1 MSALGKEAQSLSI
14 QDFEPYQI
22 VYLEATGDRLFA
34 EMVQMAEGKQT
45 CWVRPLVL
53 VFDYYQLSDQPCE
66 WFDLRNGSD
75 LLCPSTLFQAALD
88 TDVIPFLSQLP
99 PLVQGG
105 RCDRAVQQRLNQF
118 MRRLWEIHSDAF
130 HAS

>member
-1 MSALGKEAQSLSI
+1 MSALGKEAQGLST
-14 QDFEPYQI
+14 QNFQPYQI
-22 VYLEATGDRLFA
+22 VYLEAKGDRLFA
-34 EMVQMAEGKQT
+34 EMVQMSEGKQT

-53 VFDYYQLSDQPCE
+53 VLHYYQQLDKPYE

-75 LLCPSTLFQAALD
+75 LLCPSTLFRAALD

-99 PLVQGG
+99 PLVPGG
-105 RCDRAVQQRLNQF
+105 RCDRSVQQRLNQF

-130 HAS
+130 LSS